1 MKLDVVHFSRRP
13 QAGQHSIEKVFEV
26 VRGELPERF
35 RVVTV
40 TSGYYSKGLR
50 QRVAT
55 VLEARRIAAPV
66 VHILGD
72 VTYAALA
79 RPAASTVIT
88 IHDAEF
94 LRRGSPAKNLAY
106 SWLWLRLPARHA
118 AVVTVPSAA
127 TLRELQA
134 LGAGEAS
141 SLRLIPHPVSDAFFA
156 SQRRPTPRSTGGRP
170 KVLVVGTAPNKNLLT
185 LAAALD
191 GSGSEVVVVGRLDA
205 EQRRAF
211 AKARVAVREMGTLPD
226 EAMPGV
232 YSDADVLAFVST
244 TEGFGVPI
252 LEAQASGL
260 AVVTSDLEPHR
271 DVAGGAARL
280 VDPRDPASIR
290 AGVDAVVGDESYRR
304 HLVAAGFVNAKRFSP
319 ARIASM
325 YADVYDEVA
334 PPGASARTPT
344 APSDA

>member
-1 MKLDVVHFSRRP
+1 MKVDVVHFARRP
-13 QAGQHSIEKVFEV
+13 QTGQHSIEKVFELI
-26 VRGELPERF
+26 RKELPERF

-40 TSGYYSKGLR
+40 TSGYYSKGIR
-50 QRVAT
+50 QRAAT
-55 VLEARRIAAPV
+55 VLEARRIATPL

-79 RPAASTVIT
+79 RPSESTVVT

-94 LRRGSPAKNLAY
+94 LRRGSPAKNFVY

-127 TLRELQA
+127 TLRELEA
-134 LGAGEAS
+134 LGASEAS

-156 SQRRPTPRSTGGRP
+156 SQQQPRRSDAAAPPR
-170 KVLVVGTAPNKNLLT
+170 VLVVGTAPNKNLP
-185 LAAALD
+185 AIAKALE
-191 GSGSEVVVVGRLDA
+191 GSGAEVVVAGRLDSA
-205 EQRRAF
+205 QRGAF
-211 AKARVAVREMGTLPD
+211 AKARVAVIERGTLPD
-226 EAMPGV
+226 EAMPAL
-232 YSDADVLAFVST
+232 YKDADVLAFVST

-271 DVAGGAARL
+271 DVAGGAAQL

-290 AGVDAVVGDESYRR
+290 AGLDIVFADDSHRR
-304 HLVAAGFVNAKRFSP
+304 NLVEAGLRNARGFSA

-334 PPGASARTPT
+334 ELRPPHASHR
-344 APSDA
+344 

>member
-1 MKLDVVHFSRRP
+1 VKLDVVHFARRP

-26 VRGELPERF
+26 VRRELPERF
-35 RVVTV
+35 RLVTV
-40 TSGYYSKGLR
+40 TSGYYSKGVR
-50 QRVAT
+50 QRAAT
-55 VLEARRIAAPV
+55 VLEARRIATPI

-72 VTYAALA
+72 ITYAALA
-79 RPAASTVIT
+79 RPPTSTVVT

-127 TLRELQA
+127 TLRELEA
-134 LGAGEAS
+134 CGASETS
-141 SLRLIPHPVSDAFFA
+141 SLRLIPHPVSDAFFTC
-156 SQRRPTPRSTGGRP
+156 RERPRPLDTAARPR
-170 KVLVVGTAPNKNLLT
+170 VLVVGTAPNKNLPA
-185 LAAALD
+185 LAKALD
-191 GSGSEVVVVGRLDA
+191 GSGAEVVVVGRLEA
-205 EQRRAF
+205 AQRSAF
-211 AKARVAVREMGTLPD
+211 AAARVIVREMGTLPD
-226 EAMPGV
+226 EAMPEV
-232 YSDADVLAFVST
+232 YKDADVLAFVST

-280 VDPRDPASIR
+280 VDPHDPGSIR
-290 AGVDAVVGDESYRR
+290 AGLDAVLADDHYRT
-304 HLVAAGFVNAKRFSP
+304 HLVEAGLRNAKAFSP
-319 ARIASM
+319 ARIASL

-334 PPGASARTPT
+334 QLRHPDRYGS
-344 APSDA
+344 S